1 MPLQESFN
9 DNDKI
14 NINILEKTSCFS
26 TKDYHL
32 RADSFA
38 QTLTTSAS
46 DIERLNQDIDACFNK
61 MRAEGHDNPILIGA
75 IPFDITKQSTLNFYY
90 DYDKSDKK
98 TLTNY
103 PVNNRTQ
110 ITNKTS
116 LVERDKFKGIVNN
129 ALEAFKNTAL
139 KKIVLSQAADFR
151 FDGPQDLAF
160 YLNALLDKNP
170 DAYNFVIPVDGHQY
184 LLGASPELLLSK
196 QNHTFKSN
204 PLAGSRPKLNDAER
218 NQENIQELNQSA
230 KDQNEHRIVVENI
243 LCNLVSDCVE
253 LKVSEY
259 PDVLETST
267 MYHLSSTLQGV
278 LREQSPNVLNLALK
292 LHPTPAVCG
301 KPTRLAKEFILNNEG
316 YDRGYYTG
324 LVGWMDLEGNGEWVV
339 TIRCG
344 LLDDKNLRLYA
355 GAGVIEGS
363 DPESEWLET
372 EAKMKTI
379 LNLCDSTI

>member
-1 MPLQESFN
+1 MPAQESFK
-9 DNDKI
+9 DSDKVI
-14 NINILEKTSCFS
+14 NNSSDKMSCFS

-32 RADSFA
+32 TAKSFA
-38 QTLTTSAS
+38 QTLTTSAA
-46 DIERLNQDIDACFNK
+46 DIEFLNQDIDACFNQMK
-61 MRAEGHDNPILIGA
+61 ADGHENPLLIGA
-75 IPFDITKQSTLNFYY
+75 IPFDITRKSTLNFYH

-98 TLTNY
+98 TLSLN
-103 PVNNRTQ
+103 PIKNETQ
-110 ITNKTS
+110 ITNKT
-116 LVERDKFKGIVNN
+116 LLIEKDKFKHIVND
-129 ALEAFKNTAL
+129 ALDAFKHTAL
-139 KKIVLSQAADFR
+139 KKIVLSQAADFS
-151 FDGPQDLAF
+151 FDSPQNPAF
-160 YLNALLDKNP
+160 YLEALLDKNST
-170 DAYNFVIPVDGHQY
+170 AYNFVIPVDDHQY

-196 QNHTFKSN
+196 QNRNFRSN

-218 NQENIQELNQSA
+218 NQKNLQELNQSA

-243 LCNLVSDCVE
+243 LCNLVPDCVE
-253 LKVSEY
+253 LKVSEF

-278 LREQSPNVLNLALK
+278 LRQQSPNVLNLALK

-301 KPTRLAKEFILNNEG
+301 MPTQLAKEFILDNEG

-324 LVGWMDLEGNGEWVV
+324 LVGWMDAEGNGEWVV

-344 LLDDKNLRLYA
+344 LLDNNKLRLYA
-355 GAGVIEGS
+355 GAGIVEGS

-379 LNLCDSTI
+379 LNLCNSKI